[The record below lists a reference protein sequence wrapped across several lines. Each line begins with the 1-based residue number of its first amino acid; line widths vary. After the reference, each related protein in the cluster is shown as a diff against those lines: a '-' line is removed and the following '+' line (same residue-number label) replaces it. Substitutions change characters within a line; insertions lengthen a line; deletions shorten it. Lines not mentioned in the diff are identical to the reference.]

1 MDVILSVYCGREQA
15 MTTRQQSAGT
25 APRMGHASGAATAI
39 VVALATVA
47 PVSGIRSADRE
58 A

>member
-1 MDVILSVYCGREQA
+1 
-15 MTTRQQSAGT
+15 MTTRQQGAGT
-25 APRMGHASGAATAI
+25 APRIGHASGAATAI